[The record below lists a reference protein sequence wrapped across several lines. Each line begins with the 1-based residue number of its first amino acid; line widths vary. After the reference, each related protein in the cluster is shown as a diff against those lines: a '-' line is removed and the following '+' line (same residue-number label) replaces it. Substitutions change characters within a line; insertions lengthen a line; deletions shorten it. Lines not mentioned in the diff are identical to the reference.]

1 MAQTTVG
8 FGALLI
14 LLGAISYIG
23 TGHQHPTA
31 LIPIWFGIALCLCGV
46 LAKTE
51 NLKRRMLWMHV
62 AVALG
67 LFGFL
72 APVMRIIMGLARHAP
87 IDRAAFAAQAGMA
100 ILMGI
105 YIVLCV
111 QSFKEARRQR
121 EAVEA

>member
-31 LIPIWFGIALCLCGV
+31 LIPAWFGIALCLCGV

-51 NLKRRMLWMHV
+51 NTRRRMLWMHV
-62 AVALG
+62 AVTLG
-67 LFGFL
+67 LLGFL
-72 APVMRIIMGLARHAP
+72 GAASRIVTVLIKGATIDKIAVGSQLA
-87 IDRAAFAAQAGMA
+87 MA
-100 ILMGI
+100 LLTGT
-105 YIVLCV
+105 YVALCV
-111 QSFKEARRQR
+111 RSFIAARRER
-121 EAVEA
+121 EAA

>member
-51 NLKRRMLWMHV
+51 NTRRRMLWMHV
-62 AVALG
+62 AVTLA

-72 APVMRIIMGLARHAP
+72 APVTRIIMVLAKHQP
-87 IDRAAFAAQAGMA
+87 IDRAAIGSQAGMA
-100 ILMGI
+100 ILTGI
-105 YIVLCV
+105 YVVLCV
-111 QSFKEARRQR
+111 RSFIDARRQR
-121 EAVEA
+121 EAAEA